1 MKEVRLD
8 IVEDE
13 ARYFGHALM
22 TFHNASL
29 PKSLSKVAITRKST
43 DTPYLGADGWQ
54 ASPASLDVEFIS
66 QTSDRTVVRAGP
78 SICDRIPYSLY
89 VRVQV
94 EGGDVF
100 GQSFWPEIMQSPK
113 DYTAVLGDFTAEP
126 QISKPVLLPE
136 PQPLAEPAPVFEP
149 PPVAEVEPSRDSR
162 FDEKPKRRGFA
173 WLYIFLLL
181 LIGVGG
187 GLAYWQRDN
196 IMTTSA
202 PVPTDPEVNTVAP
215 TEALSARFERLKQS
229 DTDGD
234 ELLTLSNE
242 AFTGGNRAIG
252 QQSIDLAVLRGNV
265 EAKLQQAK
273 WYDPETFA
281 ADRVAA
287 ADANRAARAYFEL
300 ALGGSAAAAELL
312 KSICEASKGGSTGY
326 RDFFDTTYCQ
336 GSLNP

>member
-1 MKEVRLD
+1 MKEVRFD

-29 PKSLSKVAITRKST
+29 PKSLFKVVITRKST

-113 DYTAVLGDFTAEP
+113 GYTAVLGDFTAEP

-136 PQPLAEPAPVFEP
+136 PQPLAEPPPMLEP
-149 PPVAEVEPSRDSR
+149 RPVAEVELLRDAR
-162 FDEKPKRRGFA
+162 FDEKPKRRSFA
-173 WLYIFLLL
+173 WLYILLL
-181 LIGVGG
+181 LLVGVGG
-187 GLAYWQRDN
+187 GVAYWERDK
-196 IMTTSA
+196 IMTTLP
-202 PVPTDPEVNTVAP
+202 PVVADPEVPVVP

-229 DTDGD
+229 DTDGG
-234 ELLTLSNE
+234 ELLALSNE
-242 AFTGGNRAIG
+242 AFTGGNRDIG
-252 QQSIDLAVLRGNV
+252 QQSIDLAVQRGNE

-300 ALGGSAAAAELL
+300 ALGGSAAATELL
-312 KSICEASKGGSTGY
+312 KSICEASKSGSTSY